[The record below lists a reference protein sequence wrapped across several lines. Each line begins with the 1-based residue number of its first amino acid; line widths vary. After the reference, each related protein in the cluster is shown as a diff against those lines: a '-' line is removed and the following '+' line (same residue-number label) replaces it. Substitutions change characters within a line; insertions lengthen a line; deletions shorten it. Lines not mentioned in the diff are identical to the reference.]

1 MKEKLNSKEWEL
13 MKREAI
19 VRMEMLNLCEN
30 VIDEFEEE
38 AQLYRS
44 EFNGILY
51 WLDERQQTCVAEV
64 QEDYN
69 ILVYHIIH
77 SHTEFG
83 ELLSMLYV
91 SRHKEEWEEDREFLK
106 QGYPIAYVKNLSI
119 PEFSEFGS
127 IGIQPC
133 IGGVKRI
140 A

>member
-1 MKEKLNSKEWEL
+1 MRNFVVLSSFLFLLIKHLTIYVQC
-13 MKREAI
+13 AI
-19 VRMEMLNLCEN
+19 
-30 VIDEFEEE
+30 ID
-38 AQLYRS
+38 
-44 EFNGILY
+44 GILY
-51 WLDERQQTCVAEV
+51 WLDERQQMCVAEV
-64 QEDYN
+64 QKDYN

-91 SRHKEEWEEDREFLK
+91 SRHREEWEEDREFLK